1 MKIRKLILTY
11 FISLVS
17 ATMGVFPIVAVTAG
31 AEEIEN
37 VQYTSVLE
45 DLQKDESFNEAN
57 YPVKAED
64 YSLELIQIAES
75 VNKELFVYVYQP
87 SDQAKELTATKVSLS
102 TAINEN
108 FSPKLYDLTLIDTDG
123 VFDKYKVEGLTVKED
138 AVRYYDIV
146 RLQRAFDET
155 IDKESGT
162 DNEIVEVSDEV
173 GQLWTACTV
182 DGNVT
187 YQYIY
192 TETLLITDKWTGFIR
207 YYDGIKLFEYTAC
220 DAWFIAFNT
229 DKRIEK
235 LTEATVSYAV
245 RKYEKTDAPGTDFD
259 EFKYLTEP
267 KNGTVD
273 LSDIDEVSNEPDGL
287 LGKKYTWNRIE
298 SKDTFIKNETL
309 TDEAKENLKGK
320 QWVLRFL
327 ETDFTE
333 VDKTFVNGHGE
344 MVTGMEVSRETIL
357 RLKFETDGQAY
368 NLGVVDN
375 EQTPDL
381 KPDGDI
387 PDILDELP
395 NWLKWLIKFVMENP
409 EEALIALIA
418 IIVGLPLIV
427 SMIPT
432 LIPAIF
438 KLVWWIIKGIGY
450 VIASP
455 FLLIGW
461 IISLFKE

>member
-57 YPVKAED
+57 YPAKAED
-64 YSLELIQIAES
+64 YSLNLIQIAES
-75 VNKELFVYVYQP
+75 VNKELFIYVYQP

-102 TAINEN
+102 TTINEN
-108 FSPKLYDLTLIDTDG
+108 FSPKLYDLTLIDTNG

-192 TETLLITDKWTGFIR
+192 EETVEITDKWTSFVRYEDGFKL
-207 YYDGIKLFEYTAC
+207 YYGAC
-220 DAWFIAFNT
+220 DAWFIAFST
-229 DKRIEK
+229 DRQIDK
-235 LTEATVSYAV
+235 LIDASVYYVSREYTQSWSIFTGLKDKVYKEAMQREVQLSNIDKVSY
-245 RKYEKTDAPGTDFD
+245 
-259 EFKYLTEP
+259 
-267 KNGTVD
+267 
-273 LSDIDEVSNEPDGL
+273 EPDGL
-287 LGKKYTWNRIE
+287 FGKKYSWNRIE
-298 SKDTFIKNETL
+298 SIDTFLKNETL
-309 TDEAKENLKGK
+309 TDKAKEKLNGK
-320 QWVLRFL
+320 EWVLRFL
-327 ETDFTE
+327 ETEFVHTTSSSDAYVNYATE
-333 VDKTFVNGHGE
+333 VSE
-344 MVTGMEVSRETIL
+344 ATIL
-357 RLKFETDGQAY
+357 RLKFETDGQTY

-375 EQTPDL
+375 METPNG
-381 KPDGDI
+381 P
-387 PDILDELP
+387 PANEPPNILDELP

-409 EEALIALIA
+409 KEALIALIA
-418 IIVGLPLIV
+418 IVVGLPLIV
-427 SMIPT
+427 SMLPT

-438 KLVWWIIKGIGY
+438 KLVLWIIKGIGY